1 MPDAYLIEAGD
12 VSAGILVRED
22 RHWRFYAAAPAFKD
36 LDAQE
41 FRRPRDATR
50 AAERVAAGIREDA
63 AKPDAGAPEGQRLSP
78 AWA

>member
-22 RHWRFYAAAPAFKD
+22 RHWRFYAAAPAFRD
-36 LDAQE
+36 LDARE

-50 AAERVAAGIREDA
+50 AAERLVAGNRGDT
-63 AKPDAGAPEGQRLSP
+63 AKPDAGIPRGQVLSP